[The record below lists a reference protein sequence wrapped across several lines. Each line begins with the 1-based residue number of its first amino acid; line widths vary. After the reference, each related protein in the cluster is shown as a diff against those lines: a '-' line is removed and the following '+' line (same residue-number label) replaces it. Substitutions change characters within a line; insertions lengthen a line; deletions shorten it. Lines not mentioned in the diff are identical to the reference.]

1 MELNLYSGPLA
12 PVDETWIQRARAFA
26 REQVAPI
33 AESCEKEQRQPAL
46 IRQAIRTFTKL
57 YIPQALGGLGASTST
72 ICRELEELAQVDY
85 GFTFAFE
92 VHNHMT
98 IVTSTTQNAAL
109 RDRYLPQLMQGE
121 KIGAFLLTEP
131 GAGSDAGS
139 IQSSVVKDGES
150 YLLNGE
156 KAWVTNAG
164 TADLLLVFAR
174 IAEGTR
180 GIMGFIVDRTWPGV
194 ELVEKYDMIG
204 AHAMETGAF
213 RFTNV
218 KIPADHV
225 AFGEGEGFK
234 TALGAIDFARFA
246 VAAMCNG
253 AYIGAMETAIAY
265 AKEREQFGKPILKN
279 QALQFKLA
287 EELTQ
292 LEASRL
298 LAFRAAQAIDAGEP
312 ATVIASHA
320 KKYAVQASYNG
331 VSVCMQCMGS
341 NGLKR
346 AYPLVRQ
353 LTGLAISFNTDGTN
367 DICNL
372 VIGRAL

>member
-1 MELNLYSGPLA
+1 MELKLYSGPLT
-12 PVDETWIQRARAFA
+12 PVEESWIEQARIFA
-26 REQVAPI
+26 QERVAPI
-33 AESCEKEQRQPAL
+33 AEACEKEQRQPQL
-46 IRQAIRTFTKL
+46 IREAIRTFTKL
-57 YIPQALGGLGASTST
+57 YISRELGGLGASPST
-72 ICRELEELAQVDY
+72 ICRELEELARVDY

-98 IVTSTTQNAAL
+98 MCTAMIQNASL
-109 RDRYLPQLMQGE
+109 RDKYLPQLMSGE

-139 IQSSVVKDGES
+139 IQANVVRQGDT
-150 YLLNGE
+150 YILNGE
-156 KAWVTNAG
+156 KAWTTNAG

-174 IAEGTR
+174 VSEGSK
-180 GIMGFIVDRTWPGV
+180 GIMAFLVERTWEGV
-194 ELVEKYDMIG
+194 EMIEKYDMIG

-218 KIPADHV
+218 KIPASHV
-225 AFGEGEGFK
+225 AFPEGEGFK

-253 AYIGAMETAIAY
+253 AYMGAMETAIAY
-265 AKEREQFGKPILKN
+265 TKEREQFGKPILKN

-287 EELTQ
+287 EELTR

-298 LAFRAAQAIDAGEP
+298 LTYRAAKAIEDGEP

-320 KKYAVQASYNG
+320 KKYAVQASYDG

-346 AYPLVRQ
+346 TYPLVRQ